1 MFPHRRKMTLNIDVL
16 TDNGEK
22 MIYTFK
28 GYFGLDLVG
37 LWQGAEWQAYFSVCF
52 FNSEKTEEVSKF

>member
-1 MFPHRRKMTLNIDVL
+1 MTLNIDVL

-28 GYFGLDLVG
+28 GYFGLGLVG

-52 FNSEKTEEVSKF
+52 FNSEKTKEVSKF